1 VANSAPVLEAGRRWA
16 APAGVL
22 RRVLVLFVALAAV
35 AISGVSYIV
44 AAGGAPASG
53 SPTTVDLHPPGSPVS
68 VVTGTPAAITAIVA
82 SKLFT
87 SSPVVIVAS
96 AARPAALAAAARF
109 ARRKSA
115 PVLLTSAGP
124 NAAAGLLSPAA
135 RAEVGAL
142 HPEYVLAVG
151 IARRTLAA
159 QLPGMN
165 VVTSP
170 SALPAMSTPA
180 PLRHVALLVRA
191 GRRSATLTAAIAT
204 ASAAGAQIIDV
215 RGADPRADPAAI
227 RALAATKPS
236 QVMALGAGFGTA
248 TALGAKIAV
257 AETGVQ
263 LPGGG
268 QVLFPMHR
276 LVALYGHPGT
286 PALGALG
293 EQDLTASISRVRYLA
308 AMYRPLSRVPVVP
321 AFEIIATVA
330 QGSAGRNGLYSYEA
344 SVTSLRPWVRRANK
358 DGVYV
363 ILDLQPGR
371 ADVLAQAKL
380 YRSLLKLPDV
390 GLAIDPEW
398 NLRPGQLPLQQIGS
412 VNIGEVNSVVNWL
425 AALTAKYHLPQ
436 KLLVLHQFRLSMI
449 NGESRLDTHH
459 SDLAIV
465 IHMDGQGAPSTKQQ
479 TWNAVVAAAPRG
491 VFFGWKNFFVK
502 DHPMLSPLQ
511 TMMHRPQ
518 PVMISYQ

>member
-1 VANSAPVLEAGRRWA
+1 MAHGTGVLEAGRRWA
-16 APAGVL
+16 TAWVP
-22 RRVLVLFVALAAV
+22 RRVLVLLVALAAV
-35 AISGVSYIV
+35 AISGVSYIA

-53 SPTTVDLHPPGSPVS
+53 SPTLADLHRPGLPVS

-96 AARPAALAAAARF
+96 GARPAGLAVAVSY
-109 ARRKSA
+109 ARRESA
-115 PVLLTSAGP
+115 PLLLTSAAP
-124 NAAAGLLSPAA
+124 NLAGGLLSRAA
-135 RAEVGAL
+135 RAEVAAL
-142 HPEYVLAVG
+142 HPSYVLAVG
-151 IARRTLAA
+151 VDQRTLAA
-159 QLPGMN
+159 QVPGVS
-165 VVTSP
+165 VVTGS
-170 SALPAMSTPA
+170 SALPAISSPA
-180 PLRHVALLVRA
+180 RLRHVALLVRT
-191 GRRSATLTAAIAT
+191 GRSSSVALTAAIAT
-204 ASAAGAQIIDV
+204 ASAAGAQIIAVHGD
-215 RGADPRADPAAI
+215 DPRADPAAI
-227 RALAATKPS
+227 KELAATKPG
-236 QVMALGAGFGTA
+236 QVIAVGAGFGTA
-248 TALGAKIAV
+248 TALRAKIAV

-263 LPGGG
+263 LPGGS

-276 LVALYGHPGT
+276 VVALYGHPGA

-293 EQDLTASISRVRYLA
+293 EQDLTASIARVRSLA

-330 QGSAGRNGLYSYEA
+330 QGSAGRNGLYSYES
-344 SVTSLRPWVRRANK
+344 SVASLRPWVRRANK

-371 ADVLAQAKL
+371 AGLLAQAKL

-390 GLAIDPEW
+390 GLALDPEW
-398 NLRPGQLPLQQIGS
+398 NLQPGQFPLRQIGS
-412 VNIGEVNSVVNWL
+412 VNISEVNSVVNWL

-436 KLLVLHQFRLSMI
+436 KLLVLHQFELSMI
-449 NGESRLDTHH
+449 NGESRLDTLH
-459 SDLAIV
+459 SELAIV

-479 TWNAVVAAAPRG
+479 TWNAVVAAAPRN

-502 DHPMLSPLQ
+502 DHPMLTPRQ
-511 TMMHRPQ
+511 TMLHRPQ